1 MKNQIKIHNPCPEN
15 WDDMQDSPSG
25 KFCEKCSKCVIDFTD
40 KTDEQIKDIL
50 TTAKGKEICGK
61 ISTRPLALAAA
72 GIILVTN
79 LTFAQ
84 AQTKNSFNI
93 TTEQKATEIT
103 KVSGRL
109 IFKETQKAIPNA
121 EVFFITQN
129 KFLKSITNEN
139 GYFQLDI
146 PNNLIEQEN
155 VLHFNFDK
163 LNEKRRKEKNI
174 KDTINSSN
182 YGDQTI
188 IFSRKEKVENKKFE
202 IDYIGFEI
210 GAVVVVENPPP
221 NYYYFD
227 GKSISKENFEK
238 LRKENP
244 QYQYFS
250 FEGKEADA
258 ISQDNFIDTLYLLYS
273 N

>member
-15 WDDMQDSPSG
+15 WDNMQDLSSG
-25 KFCEKCSKCVIDFTD
+25 KFCEKCSKCIIDFTN
-40 KTDEQIKDIL
+40 KTDEQIQDIL
-50 TTAKGKEICGK
+50 TAASGREICGRT
-61 ISTRPLALAAA
+61 STRSLALAAA

-79 LTFAQ
+79 LSFAQ
-84 AQTKNSFNI
+84 VQSKNNFRD
-93 TTEQKATEIT
+93 TTEQQTTDIT

-121 EVFFITQN
+121 EIFFITQN
-129 KFLKSITNEN
+129 IFLKSTTNEN
-139 GYFQLDI
+139 GYFQLDV
-146 PNNLIEQEN
+146 PNNLIEEEN
-155 VLHFNFDK
+155 VLYFNFDK
-163 LNEKRRKEKNI
+163 LNEKRKEKNI
-174 KDTINSSN
+174 KDTISDIN

-188 IFSRKEKVENKKFE
+188 VFSRKEKVENKKFQ
-202 IDYIGFEI
+202 IDYKGFEI

-227 GKSISKENFEK
+227 GKKISKEKFEK
-238 LRKENP
+238 LKKENP

-250 FEGKEADA
+250 FEGKEADI